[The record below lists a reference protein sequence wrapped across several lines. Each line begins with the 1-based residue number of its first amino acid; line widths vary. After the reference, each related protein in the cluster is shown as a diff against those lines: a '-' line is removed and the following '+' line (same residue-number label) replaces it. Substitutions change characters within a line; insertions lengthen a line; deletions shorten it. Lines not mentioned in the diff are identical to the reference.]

1 MEGFTEHYL
10 LDKFSS
16 QRTAV
21 ALPSKERL
29 FAVLNRYLLL
39 RKGSNRFIS
48 SPQRLTHR
56 Q

>member
-21 ALPSKERL
+21 ALPSKE
-29 FAVLNRYLLL
+29 
-39 RKGSNRFIS
+39 S
-48 SPQRLTHR
+48 SLQCLTGTCFSERAQTDLSPHPKD
-56 Q
+56 